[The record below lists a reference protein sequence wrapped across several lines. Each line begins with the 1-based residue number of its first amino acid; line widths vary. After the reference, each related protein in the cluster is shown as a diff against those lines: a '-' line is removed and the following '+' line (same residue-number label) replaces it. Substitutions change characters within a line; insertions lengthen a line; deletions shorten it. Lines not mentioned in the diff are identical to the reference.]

1 MFNCFLFSPPA
12 GSGAWISRRGF
23 TRRLPCYVSVWT
35 EWANVAK
42 PAEYSD
48 YNSGNF
54 NSGNNNNNYNTNS
67 NYNRYNVYNSNTNA
81 GYSSV
86 GGEIKPLDRATSESR
101 RRKQK
106 IRFRSILLPPQNGGA
121 ACPHLKETKAV
132 DPPKNDWIPNEGF
145 PRSNEEMRE
154 ATGFHKRDP
163 ISELADRFARYFLS
177 PVALKNP
184 FGIQGE
190 STLVPR
196 DIVFL
201 VDMSG
206 SITLKDFAKAMDALA
221 DLIGEICGGVNGQMN
236 SNRVSVVTFDQR
248 VVLNFDFDDH
258 LSLADVQKAVR
269 RVTPMRGATCTGN
282 AIKYVYEFILGNL
295 TSGIRPYGR
304 SDKDVLIL
312 TDGLSNCG
320 VEVDKWAPL
329 LKLRANVFSLLIGSY
344 TQAGIL
350 QIESMVSDP
359 VPTHLFSLQNYNQ
372 FEELVTRIKSSK
384 NPFPCVPLVM
394 ESLNT
399 R

>member
-1 MFNCFLFSPPA
+1 M
-12 GSGAWISRRGF
+12 
-23 TRRLPCYVSVWT
+23 
-35 EWANVAK
+35 E
-42 PAEYSD
+42 
-48 YNSGNF
+48 
-54 NSGNNNNNYNTNS
+54 
-67 NYNRYNVYNSNTNA
+67 
-81 GYSSV
+81 
-86 GGEIKPLDRATSESR
+86 
-101 RRKQK
+101 
-106 IRFRSILLPPQNGGA
+106 
-121 ACPHLKETKAV
+121 
-132 DPPKNDWIPNEGF
+132 WIPNLVDDEFSRNSGELRA
-145 PRSNEEMRE
+145 PRGSP
-154 ATGFHKRDP
+154 KRDP
-163 ISELADRFARYFLS
+163 ISELAARFARYFLS

-184 FGIQGE
+184 FGTQGE
-190 STLVPR
+190 TTLVPR

-221 DLIGEICGGVNGQMN
+221 DLIGEICGGVNGQIN

-248 VVLNFDFDDH
+248 VVLNFDFNDH
-258 LSLADVQKAVR
+258 LSLASVQKAVR
-269 RVTPMRGATCTGN
+269 RVTPLRGATCTGS

-320 VEVDKWAPL
+320 EEVEKWAPL

-372 FEELVTRIKSSK
+372 FEELVSRIKSSK

-394 ESLNT
+394 DSLHT